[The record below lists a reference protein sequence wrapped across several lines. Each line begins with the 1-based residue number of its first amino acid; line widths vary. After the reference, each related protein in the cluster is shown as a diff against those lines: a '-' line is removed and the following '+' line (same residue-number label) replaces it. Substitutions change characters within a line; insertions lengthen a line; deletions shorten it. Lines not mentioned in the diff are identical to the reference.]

1 MKMLAT
7 GGLGA
12 VGSVLVTELR
22 SRGYEVWASDLMN
35 AGGINYVRC
44 DLSRYR
50 QVWRIFEEHRFDYVY
65 PAAAEFGQ
73 EKIDKGYLG

>member
-1 MKMLAT
+1 MLAT

-22 SRGYEVWASDLMN
+22 SQSHEVWVPDLMN

-50 QVWRIFEEHRFDYVY
+50 QVRRIFEEHRFDYVY
-65 PAAAEFGQ
+65 HAAAEFGQ
-73 EKIDKGYLG
+73 EKIAKGYLG